1 MSKFTRM
8 IYATGEK
15 RTSFKPELSTVN
27 MTDTWDSCCHD
38 MGTIS
43 TYSIRV
49 AFQSNFSVT
58 SLEAVKG
65 DIAVGVNES
74 RRRIVE
80 DVFGEFRQ
88 HIRSIEQA
96 LWDRDYHAAR
106 AALRDLEYSMFEEKM
121 SD

>member
-15 RTSFKPELSTVN
+15 RAGYKPELSTVN
-27 MTDTWDSCCHD
+27 MTDSWDSYGRD
-38 MGTIS
+38 LDTIS

-49 AFQSNFSVT
+49 TFQSNFSVT
-58 SLEAVKG
+58 HLEAIKG
-65 DIAVGVNES
+65 DITVGVNEA

-80 DVFGEFRQ
+80 DIFGEFRQ

-106 AALRDLEYSMFEEKM
+106 AALRDLEYSMFDEKM